1 MIVHLCWVG
10 GQGMRFSLAGAKGA
24 LCDTLSL
31 LLVTGHRQA
40 EGCGVSTLK
49 CCVCCDARFLASG
62 GTAAGQQL
70 QAGRS
75 APGLESITRAMI
87 TPV

>member
-62 GTAAGQQL
+62 GTVAGQQL

-75 APGLESITRAMI
+75 APGIESR
-87 TPV
+87 